1 MRLMSSHSRQVM
13 LILPPTN
20 LTLQFFPT
28 ERGML
33 HLLQYMFS
41 FGIGVLV
48 FWLMRLAMDMYLF
61 ALSLLPSLAAFTD
74 SLYSA
79 DIRFF
84 AMLEASR
91 EEMRFLDISNAS
103 EPPNRSQYK

>member
-1 MRLMSSHSRQVM
+1 MRLMSSHSRQV
-13 LILPPTN
+13 ILTFPSST
-20 LTLQFFPT
+20 LTLQFLPGD
-28 ERGML
+28 RGML
-33 HLLQYMFS
+33 HLLQNMFS
-41 FGIGVLV
+41 FGMGVLV